1 MKIPAVLIAALCCS
15 CARNSVPDEP
25 QTPIERQMLGL
36 LQKFDLWD
44 TNGDGELDQAEI
56 AAGLKGRDTP
66 YTAEG
71 VIDFYDTS
79 GNGKIS
85 LREAQAGFKR
95 TQEVKIYNPNAP
107 AS

>member
-1 MKIPAVLIAALCCS
+1 MKILPVLSAILCCA
-15 CARNSVPDEP
+15 CTHNSVPAEP
-25 QTPIERQMLGL
+25 TTPVERQMLGL

-44 TNGDGELDQAEI
+44 EDGDGELDQAEI
-56 AAGLKGRDTP
+56 ARGLEERGSTYKP
-66 YTAEG
+66 EG

-95 TQEVKIYNPNAP
+95 SNEVKIYNPNAP
-107 AS
+107 TS